1 MEKYIEKAHVL
12 IEALPYIKR
21 FYGKTVVVK
30 YGGGA
35 MTDETIKQ
43 KVIEDIVLM
52 KLVGMKPVV
61 VHGGGKAITQML
73 DDLGIKTQFVDGM
86 RVTDKKTAEVAE
98 MVLSGNISKQIVQ
111 TIQAHGINAVGING
125 KDANTFRAVK
135 RLVNGKDVGFVG
147 DIVSVNTS
155 LVDSLIEHDF
165 IPVIAPVG
173 TDDQGS
179 TYNIN
184 ADFAASAVAGALQAE
199 KLVFLTDVEGIL
211 KDIGNPDSIIRRISA
226 GKAQRL
232 INDGIIAGGMIPKT
246 LCCIDGISRGVKS
259 VHILDGRIEHS
270 LLLEVF
276 TNKGVG
282 TMITQNEDEK

>member
-1 MEKYIEKAHVL
+1 MEKYIEKAHIL

-30 YGGGA
+30 YGGSA

-73 DDLGIKTQFVDGM
+73 DDLGMKTQFVDGM

-173 TDDQGS
+173 TDDQGN

-184 ADFAASAVAGALQAE
+184 ADFAASAIAGALRAE

-211 KDIGNPDSIIRRISA
+211 KDIDDPDSIIRRISA

-232 INDGIIAGGMIPKT
+232 IDDGIIAGGMIPKT
-246 LCCIDGISRGVKS
+246 LCCIDGISKGVKS

-282 TMITQNEDEK
+282 TMITQNEDEQ